1 MVLAWKNLQ
10 EVFLMLVV
18 VVVLPHWRFL
28 RFRATFPCHRHSTLA
43 SQAPEGLHQLWALP
57 WLLSVTLLLP
67 GFFVTFVPPALR
79 FWVGVFYTHRRFFYL
94 ALPPHILAR
103 FCDSDVGRKTP
114 SRILLCA
121 CPHRV
126 VPPADAWSWNTH
138 FADSRPL
145 VYQLRQWATTCRVK
159 TLLNIF
165 QPNNACLKSHGKT
178 IKTLWTRL
186 VNKHYLK
193 LLQRNCFLSIHQS

>member
-67 GFFVTFVPPALR
+67 GFFVTFVRQRYR
-79 FWVGVFYTHRRFFYL
+79 FEWAFFTHTGVFFTLPSFPTSWYVFMTQMRAGKPHPGSSSVHALTELSLRLTHGL
-94 ALPPHILAR
+94 EIL
-103 FCDSDVGRKTP
+103 
-114 SRILLCA
+114 ILQIQDHWFINCA
-121 CPHRV
+121 SEPRNV
-126 VPPADAWSWNTH
+126 ES
-138 FADSRPL
+138 
-145 VYQLRQWATTCRVK
+145 
-159 TLLNIF
+159 
-165 QPNNACLKSHGKT
+165 
-178 IKTLWTRL
+178 
-186 VNKHYLK
+186 KHYLI
-193 LLQRNCFLSIHQS
+193 CFNQTMLT